1 MEYMENPFTTLLD
14 IPLIPYTDVD
24 HAASAYA
31 KVWYA
36 KYKALIISVY
46 VGIVLLLIGYA
57 VFAGITPGLG
67 YATIGSFLGC
77 TVIFSAVVYSNG
89 RTYFYKS
96 MAHGWG
102 WSYTADVPKEAL
114 HTTLL
119 QVGHSHQLTNVLQGS
134 LGERPALIGSFSYAI
149 DRGGK
154 DTVYISTLAKID
166 IGVMLPH
173 VLFAVETDWFDNHIL
188 SQAKLVKVPLPA
200 VAQQWRSLYTERKL
214 EIESLQIFSPQ
225 VVQEIEETW
234 YEYSFECI
242 GKEIYVFGPGTHAN
256 RVELQKLFSLIQYIT
271 TNILPV
277 LTRLQGSVVAMH
289 EALKDKGI

>member
-1 MEYMENPFTTLLD
+1 MENPFTTLLE

-36 KYKALIISVY
+36 KYKTLFISVY

-57 VFAGITPGLG
+57 VFGGITPGLG
-67 YATIGSFLGC
+67 YAAIGSFLGC

-96 MAHGWG
+96 MAQGWG
-102 WSYTADVPKEAL
+102 WEYVPEVPTETL

-119 QVGHSHQLTNVLQGS
+119 QVGHGHQLTSVLQGS
-134 LGERPALIGSFSYAI
+134 LGGHSALIGRFSYAI
-149 DRGGK
+149 GRGK
-154 DTVYISTLAKID
+154 KNTHYTSTLAKIEV
-166 IGVMLPH
+166 GVTLPH

-188 SQAKLVKVPLPA
+188 SRAQLVRVPLP
-200 VAQQWRSLYTERKL
+200 VLDERRRSLYAERKL
-214 EIESLQIFSPQ
+214 EVESLQLFTPQ
-225 VVQEIEETW
+225 VVQEIEEKW

-242 GKEIYVFGPGTHAN
+242 GKEVYVFGPGSRAN
-256 RVELQKLFSLIQYIT
+256 RIELEKLFGLIQYIT
-271 TNILPV
+271 TNLVPV
-277 LTRLQGSVVAMH
+277 LGRLQGSVKAMH
-289 EALKDKGI
+289 EAIKDKGV